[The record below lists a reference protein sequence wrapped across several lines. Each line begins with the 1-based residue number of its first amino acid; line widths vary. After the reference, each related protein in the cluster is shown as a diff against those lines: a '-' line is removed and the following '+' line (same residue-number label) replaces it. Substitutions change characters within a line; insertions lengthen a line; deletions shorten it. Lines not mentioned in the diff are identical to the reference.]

1 MDVIDL
7 ARYVGALLLVLA
19 LVGFAA
25 LAARRYGL
33 PGFVHG
39 TAQRRLAVV
48 ESLMLGPRHKLVLL
62 RRDGAE
68 HLVLIGPDGAS
79 VVESGFARETPAR
92 AASAAEASSC

>member
-33 PGFVHG
+33 AGIVQG
-39 TAQRRLAVV
+39 STQRRLQVV
-48 ESLMLGPRHKLVLL
+48 ESLMLDPRHKLVLV
-62 RRDGAE
+62 RRDAAE
-68 HLVLIGPDGAS
+68 HLVVVGPDGAC
-79 VVESGFARETPAR
+79 VVERGLAPACT
-92 AASAAEASSC
+92 ASPNLESSS